1 MNDCP
6 VQTLSIQHRMRP
18 EIASLITPAIYKELH
33 NHESV
38 YNYGHI
44 QGIGKNL
51 FFITHTQPE
60 LTGTDDRQ
68 SHSNPHEAKYL
79 GALCDYLLKQGYKQ
93 DEITI
98 LTLYRGQLLEIKKIF
113 RARKINGVRTAV
125 VDDFQG
131 EENRII
137 LLSLVR
143 SNNEQRIGFVG
154 IENRICVALSRA
166 KMSLFVIGNMEM
178 LRDKVKTIWP
188 KIIESFTE
196 MDCIGEALPLH
207 CHIHQDQK
215 VNA

>member
-6 VQTLSIQHRMRP
+6 VQALSIQHRMRP
-18 EIASLITPAIYKELH
+18 EIASLITPAIYKELQ

-38 YNYGHI
+38 FNYGHI

-60 LTGTDDRQ
+60 LAGADDRQ

-79 GALCDYLLKQGYKQ
+79 GALCDYLLKQGYKP

-98 LTLYRGQLLEIKKIF
+98 LTLYRGQLLEIKNTLIV
-113 RARKINGVRTAV
+113 RKINGVRTAV

-137 LLSLVR
+137 
-143 SNNEQRIGFVG
+143 
-154 IENRICVALSRA
+154 
-166 KMSLFVIGNMEM
+166 
-178 LRDKVKTIWP
+178 
-188 KIIESFTE
+188 
-196 MDCIGEALPLH
+196 
-207 CHIHQDQK
+207 
-215 VNA
+215 